1 MRFMT
6 KNSTLML
13 HAPSSSVSGES
24 ELNFTLMKPGDDV
37 QPLWTKKLIVNQLIC
52 PDADSTTQKMKY
64 NAYTSGHKIS
74 LAFLYFV
81 ASSFINHHMC
91 GEKVPNDYVVFA
103 TFSEW
108 NSQNVWSC
116 SSCLQFNTKY
126 YEDIFHV
133 SERKGCPILFKVCFR
148 LRWKMHLL
156 DFKI

>member
-24 ELNFTLMKPGDDV
+24 ELNLRLMKLGKIYDLCE
-37 QPLWTKKLIVNQLIC
+37 QKTLIVNQLIC
-52 PDADSTTQKMKY
+52 LDADSTTQKMKY

-91 GEKVPNDYVVFA
+91 GEKVPNDYMVFA
-103 TFSEW
+103 TFNEW
-108 NSQNVWSC
+108 NSQYVWTC
-116 SSCLQFNTKY
+116 SSCLQFNTKH

-133 SERKGCPILFKVCFR
+133 SVRKGCPILFKVCFR